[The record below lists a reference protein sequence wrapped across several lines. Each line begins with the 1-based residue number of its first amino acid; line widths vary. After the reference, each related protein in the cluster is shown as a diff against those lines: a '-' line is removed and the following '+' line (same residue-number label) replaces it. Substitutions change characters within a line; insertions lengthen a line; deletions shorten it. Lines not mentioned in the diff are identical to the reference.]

1 MDLLEIILTVVIGY
15 FIIYFLWWFYVRQF
29 VLLSDC
35 RSGTLPLTI
44 SPDKLKG
51 NLHTNSYA
59 YSVWFFV
66 SDWSHRLTQQK
77 ILLMRRSPNGSV
89 NPKIYFDPYE
99 NNINVAINTYSL
111 PNASTTA
118 STTTTAASTA
128 ASAASAAAALASALA
143 GVTGPAGATGPTGA
157 TGPAGIEGYR
167 PIESTFNS
175 DYGTTASHTAAAIAD
190 AASVRAA
197 SVDAYLSTLADYNYA
212 NFDSSNTYQGL
223 SDDTGTAGST
233 TATGSAGR
241 SSNSAYICK
250 INNFPLQRWVSL
262 VVSLNNRTLDLYLNG
277 KLVRTCILPATA
289 VIDSTASVSLT
300 PDGGFKGWTSNT
312 QYFSKALNPH
322 EVYNI
327 YAVGPKCGGRLSLFD
342 RYKLKLTYLVNNQ
355 ETGSVTI

>member
-51 NLHTNSYA
+51 NLHTNSYS
-59 YSVWFFV
+59 YSIWFFV
-66 SDWSHRLTQQK
+66 TDWSHRLTQQK
-77 ILLMRRSPNGSV
+77 IVLMRRSANGSV
-89 NPKIYFDPYE
+89 NPKIYFDAYE

-111 PNASTTA
+111 PTAPTTAAA
-118 STTTTAASTA
+118 STTTVSSVLENFET
-128 ASAASAAAALASALA
+128 
-143 GVTGPAGATGPTGA
+143 
-157 TGPAGIEGYR
+157 
-167 PIESTFNS
+167 IESTFGS
-175 DYGTTASHTAAAIAD
+175 DYGSTPSYTGAAVVDATA
-190 AASVRAA
+190 VRAA
-197 SVDAYLSTLADYNYA
+197 SVDAYLSTLADYNNT
-212 NFDSSNTYQGL
+212 NFNSSTTYQGI
-223 SDDTGTAGST
+223 SG
-233 TATGSAGR
+233 ATGSSSSSSSS

-289 VIDSTASVSLT
+289 VIDSNASVALT

-322 EVYNI
+322 EVFNI
-327 YAVGPKCGGRLSLFD
+327 YSTGPKCGGRLSLFD
-342 RYKLKLTYLVNNQ
+342 RYKLKLTYLVNN
-355 ETGSVTI
+355 EESGSITI

>member
-51 NLHTNSYA
+51 NLHTNSYS

-111 PNASTTA
+111 PNASATTSTTTATA
-118 STTTTAASTA
+118 STATATA
-128 ASAASAAAALASALA
+128 TAAAALS
-143 GVTGPAGATGPTGA
+143 GATGG
-157 TGPAGIEGYR
+157 TGPVGV
-167 PIESTFNS
+167 ESFDTLESSFNS
-175 DYGTTASHTAAAIAD
+175 DYGTTASHTAAAIED
-190 AASVRAA
+190 AQSVRAA
-197 SVDAYLSTLADYNYA
+197 SVDSYLSTLADYNNA

-223 SDDTGTAGST
+223 TDSTGATGTSGTRGS
-233 TATGSAGR
+233 GR

-327 YAVGPKCGGRLSLFD
+327 YSIGPKCGGRLTLFD

>member
-51 NLHTNSYA
+51 NLHTNSYS
-59 YSVWFFV
+59 YSIWFFV
-66 SDWSHRLTQQK
+66 TDWSHRLTKQK
-77 ILLMRRSPNGSV
+77 IVLMRRSANGTV

-111 PNASTTA
+111 QAAPSASVG
-118 STTTTAASTA
+118 TTT
-128 ASAASAAAALASALA
+128 
-143 GVTGPAGATGPTGA
+143 VTGA
-157 TGPAGIEGYR
+157 TGATGSTAPVGIESF
-167 PIESTFNS
+167 ETLNSTFNS
-175 DYGTTASHTAAAIAD
+175 DYGTTPSYTEKAVED

-197 SVDAYLSTLADYNYA
+197 SVNSYLSTLADYNTA
-212 NFDSSNTYQGL
+212 NFSSLNTYQGP
-223 SDDTGTAGST
+223 TG
-233 TATGSAGR
+233 ATGSTGSGSVTT
-241 SSNSAYICK
+241 SSNSAYTCK

-289 VIDSTASVSLT
+289 IIDSTASVALT

-322 EVYNI
+322 EVFNI
-327 YAVGPKCGGRLSLFD
+327 YSVGPKCGGRLSLFD
-342 RYKLKLTYLVNNQ
+342 RYKLKLTYLVNNE